1 MATVDRALTTLERV
15 KGRLNI
21 KVTDFDILLEQI
33 INSATDWIEGQCGRR
48 FKETTY
54 TNEIMDGSRPR
65 ERKNNMAIKNS
76 PISSVSL
83 FQYNAGLISSPYW
96 IDFLPEEYQLL
107 DKEGMIYLPAGLPV
121 GKRNIRISYT
131 AGYKIDFSHE
141 TDSSKH
147 NLPFDISALAERLAV
162 KEFKRRE
169 DVGKSGE
176 TAGDATVNYFDH
188 LEEEDKA
195 VLARYKRLIFQ

>member
-1 MATVDRALTTLERV
+1 MATISWALTTLERI
-15 KGRLNI
+15 KNRLNI

-33 INSATDWIEGQCGRR
+33 INNVTDWIEGQCGRR

-54 TNEIMDGSRPR
+54 NGEILDGSRPR
-65 ERKNNMAIKNS
+65 EIKKNLVFKNA
-76 PISSVSL
+76 PITALSS
-83 FQYNAGLISSPYW
+83 FQYNAGLISSPSW
-96 IDFLPEEYQLL
+96 IEFLADEYQLL
-107 DKEGMIYLPAGLPV
+107 DKEGMVYLSAGLPA
-121 GKRNIRISYT
+121 GKRNIKASYV

-141 TDSSKH
+141 TDTSKH

-176 TAGDATVNYFDH
+176 TIGDATVNYYDH

-195 VLARYKRLIFQ
+195 VLARCKRIIFQ